1 MRPAESS
8 RLISLTCSNLLFRQ
22 GGRASGPHCLPVQ
35 WLPQEGIVCLPH
47 TPLWQKPSIAIPSGI
62 ATEQLWR
69 APYEKHR
76 AKADIIGICREL
88 KGAMQGA
95 SDKALLERAR
105 QAWEDTMRL
114 LGRPEA
120 YGQVLAVACAALRET
135 TLDV

>member
-1 MRPAESS
+1 MLATYAFVAKAEYSHTK
-8 RLISLTCSNLLFRQ
+8 RYCD
-22 GGRASGPHCLPVQ
+22 RAVM
-35 WLPQEGIVCLPH
+35 
-47 TPLWQKPSIAIPSGI
+47 A
-62 ATEQLWR
+62 R
-69 APYEKHR
+69 ALREAR